1 MTNGLDVTMFQGLD
15 VTSLQRNLVRTL
27 RSLNVWMRV
36 WLNASMSERLN
47 LQGFEFFLDF
57 EGLATCG
64 LNFICF
70 PVA

>member
-1 MTNGLDVTMFQGLD
+1 MTNGLDVSMFQGLD

-47 LQGFEFFLDF
+47 L
-57 EGLATCG
+57 
-64 LNFICF
+64 
-70 PVA
+70 